1 MTTQNDTQTTVGVGV
16 PFVQELRTR
25 SIAQAQTAWEVI
37 KNNKLRVFLT
47 IVLLLTVIGAIGAL
61 YLWRR
66 ELTELVA
73 TAIEKILAL
82 VRGDRFRG
90 QELVMVGQPV
100 PVDGTQQKMSF
111 RDTDDFF
118 AER

>member
-1 MTTQNDTQTTVGVGV
+1 MTTQNDTQTTVGVSV
-16 PFVQELRTR
+16 PFIQGLRTR
-25 SIAQAQTAWEVI
+25 SIAQAQTAWEMI

-47 IVLLLTVIGAIGAL
+47 IVLLLTVIGAL

-66 ELTELVA
+66 ELTELAA

-100 PVDGTQQKMSF
+100 PVDGTQKMSF

-118 AER
+118 VER